1 MQPTIQQALRRII
14 RSQPQSAHWAAKVF
28 QNTAKKSRTQTSA
41 AIKDLIR
48 QESEIGSKLF
58 GEIPSG
64 HKREFFCL
72 DSKTWVWRETWRETL
87 DGDIKDQL
95 IRYEVRSNG
104 ILKSVN
110 GEGYQHVSEEEANNL
125 AQAAVLYHQYVS
137 KLVYKKDSADLNNL
151 TQQNNKAR
159 LPRMDL
165 IDAQP

>member
-1 MQPTIQQALRRII
+1 MKYLADIN
-14 RSQPQSAHWAAKVF
+14 VNF
-28 QNTAKKSRTQTSA
+28 
-41 AIKDLIR
+41 
-48 QESEIGSKLF
+48 
-58 GEIPSG
+58 
-64 HKREFFCL
+64 
-72 DSKTWVWRETWRETL
+72 WRETWRETL

-151 TQQNNKAR
+151 TQQNNKAQ